1 MTILILLF
9 AAIFVLPDLYI
20 SFVLMRDA
28 AWWAH
33 ALVWLPTVV
42 AIGLM
47 LSVRYSGLS
56 NTKMDIFTALMLCV
70 ALPQIVFLAFSLLG
84 KILSIFNTSIFNSPF
99 PIFNSS
105 FSLFNS
111 LGIAVGAVI
120 SLAMLYGML
129 CGWNRLTV
137 KQVDLSFANLP
148 AEFDGYRVLQL
159 SDLHVGTYGSDTTFL
174 HKVVQRVNQEQ
185 PDLVV
190 MTGDLINTTPTEIA
204 PFEQTLSEL
213 RAKDGVM
220 AVLGNHDYC
229 LYGFRERPAI
239 QREGMRQVMQA
250 ETRMG
255 WQVLLNEHRL
265 IRRGDAQI
273 AIVGVENTGKPPFP
287 EIGDLSGAMKELPDT
302 TFRIL
307 LSHDPSHWRMEVL
320 PETDIPLM
328 LAGHTHA
335 GQLKIGYWSPSKWL
349 YREWSGL
356 YQQGLQYLY
365 VSEGIGGSIRFRLG
379 ATPEIIIL
387 TLHKK

>member
-1 MTILILLF
+1 MTILLLLF

-33 ALVWLPTVV
+33 ALVWLPAVV
-42 AIGLM
+42 AIVLM

-111 LGIAVGAVI
+111 LGIAVGAVV

-148 AEFDGYRVLQL
+148 EEFDGYRVLQL

-174 HKVVQRVNQEQ
+174 QKVVQRVNQEQ

-239 QREGMRQVMQA
+239 QREGMRQVVQA
-250 ETRMG
+250 EKRMG

-365 VSEGIGGSIRFRLG
+365 VSEGTGGSIRFRLG

>member
-250 ETRMG
+250 EKRMG